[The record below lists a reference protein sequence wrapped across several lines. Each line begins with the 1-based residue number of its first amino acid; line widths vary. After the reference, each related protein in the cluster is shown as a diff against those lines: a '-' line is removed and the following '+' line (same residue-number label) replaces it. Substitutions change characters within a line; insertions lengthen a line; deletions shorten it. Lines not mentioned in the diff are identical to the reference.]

1 MHPNVEQHHSF
12 AAGLA
17 ELGDYV
23 KLLRKG
29 DENGGDGHGVVFDGE
44 KVRRII
50 DGFGEVLIK
59 HLRDEIVSLE
69 GLEEFGAGIDWETL
83 NKRITAYA
91 VANANTVCF
100 SFLTIT
106 SPTFPFPNPISS
118 LLIQN

>member
-1 MHPNVEQHHSF
+1 MHANVEQHHSF
-12 AAGLA
+12 ATGLA

-23 KLLRKG
+23 RLLREG
-29 DENGGDGHGVVFDGE
+29 DENGEDGHGVVFDGE
-44 KVRRII
+44 KVRQII
-50 DGFGEVLIK
+50 DGFGEVLAG

-69 GLEEFGAGIDWETL
+69 ELEQFGERIDWETL

-106 SPTFPFPNPISS
+106 SHPKPLSSQSQFPLSI
-118 LLIQN
+118 